1 MLAGDGPPAAP
12 CALQCEAL
20 KEEACHA
27 PICTT
32 GDRVQRVRLVTAHR
46 PRPEAERSRLVTTE
60 RALLASCVTAGVAA
74 LNTDLFGWEIN
85 SPRSIAIYLPAIR
98 CFTSGEAKRQA
109 RAPRTAPD
117 RAHQGHQR
125 RAGWSGAERRLR
137 RACPNG
143 MPATASAAV
152 AAVSSTEATAT
163 TPSALCGLLNSFVD
177 ALTEER
183 EVMANAELGCEHQP
197 VVRSAPATPRRN
209 STGTRR
215 RAQSPPPPVDNSVL
229 SAVSMGVNEKLIA
242 ENGRLREEIRHLKLV
257 ADLEHEKAP
266 TAALERENRLLLE
279 ANGELTEECSR
290 LGEECNDTHRQLTAA
305 LARGDE
311 LEAMCEN
318 LRRQL
323 DKPAG
328 PGLWASPVD
337 KRWAPASEEPPP
349 PRAPT
354 SSGGRTRKVSSGS
367 VGSSSRSLAGSS
379 RNLNGSSRS
388 LPGAGSSGQPA
399 SGKPSQR
406 GSRRNS
412 RDA

>member
-1 MLAGDGPPAAP
+1 
-12 CALQCEAL
+12 
-20 KEEACHA
+20 
-27 PICTT
+27 
-32 GDRVQRVRLVTAHR
+32 
-46 PRPEAERSRLVTTE
+46 
-60 RALLASCVTAGVAA
+60 
-74 LNTDLFGWEIN
+74 
-85 SPRSIAIYLPAIR
+85 
-98 CFTSGEAKRQA
+98 
-109 RAPRTAPD
+109 
-117 RAHQGHQR
+117 
-125 RAGWSGAERRLR
+125 
-137 RACPNG
+137 
-143 MPATASAAV
+143 
-152 AAVSSTEATAT
+152 
-163 TPSALCGLLNSFVD
+163 
-177 ALTEER
+177 
-183 EVMANAELGCEHQP
+183 MANAELGCEHQP

-215 RAQSPPPPVDNSVL
+215 RAQSPPPPADNSVL

-367 VGSSSRSLAGSS
+367 VGSSSRSL
-379 RNLNGSSRS
+379 
-388 LPGAGSSGQPA
+388 PGAGSSGQPSSQPA

>member
-1 MLAGDGPPAAP
+1 
-12 CALQCEAL
+12 
-20 KEEACHA
+20 
-27 PICTT
+27 
-32 GDRVQRVRLVTAHR
+32 
-46 PRPEAERSRLVTTE
+46 
-60 RALLASCVTAGVAA
+60 
-74 LNTDLFGWEIN
+74 
-85 SPRSIAIYLPAIR
+85 
-98 CFTSGEAKRQA
+98 
-109 RAPRTAPD
+109 
-117 RAHQGHQR
+117 
-125 RAGWSGAERRLR
+125 
-137 RACPNG
+137 
-143 MPATASAAV
+143 
-152 AAVSSTEATAT
+152 
-163 TPSALCGLLNSFVD
+163 
-177 ALTEER
+177 
-183 EVMANAELGCEHQP
+183 MANAELGCEHQP

-388 LPGAGSSGQPA
+388 LPGAGSSGKPNSQPA

>member
-1 MLAGDGPPAAP
+1 M
-12 CALQCEAL
+12 
-20 KEEACHA
+20 
-27 PICTT
+27 
-32 GDRVQRVRLVTAHR
+32 
-46 PRPEAERSRLVTTE
+46 
-60 RALLASCVTAGVAA
+60 AS
-74 LNTDLFGWEIN
+74 
-85 SPRSIAIYLPAIR
+85 
-98 CFTSGEAKRQA
+98 
-109 RAPRTAPD
+109 
-117 RAHQGHQR
+117 
-125 RAGWSGAERRLR
+125 
-137 RACPNG
+137 
-143 MPATASAAV
+143 
-152 AAVSSTEATAT
+152 
-163 TPSALCGLLNSFVD
+163 
-177 ALTEER
+177 
-183 EVMANAELGCEHQP
+183 AELGCEHQP

-215 RAQSPPPPVDNSVL
+215 RAPSPPPVDNHVL

-349 PRAPT
+349 PRAPLPSSYHAAGDTGLT
-354 SSGGRTRKVSSGS
+354 SLRQSLHEGGSE
-367 VGSSSRSLAGSS
+367 
-379 RNLNGSSRS
+379 
-388 LPGAGSSGQPA
+388 
-399 SGKPSQR
+399 
-406 GSRRNS
+406 
-412 RDA
+412 

>member
-1 MLAGDGPPAAP
+1 
-12 CALQCEAL
+12 
-20 KEEACHA
+20 
-27 PICTT
+27 
-32 GDRVQRVRLVTAHR
+32 
-46 PRPEAERSRLVTTE
+46 
-60 RALLASCVTAGVAA
+60 
-74 LNTDLFGWEIN
+74 
-85 SPRSIAIYLPAIR
+85 
-98 CFTSGEAKRQA
+98 
-109 RAPRTAPD
+109 
-117 RAHQGHQR
+117 
-125 RAGWSGAERRLR
+125 
-137 RACPNG
+137 
-143 MPATASAAV
+143 
-152 AAVSSTEATAT
+152 
-163 TPSALCGLLNSFVD
+163 
-177 ALTEER
+177 
-183 EVMANAELGCEHQP
+183 
-197 VVRSAPATPRRN
+197 
-209 STGTRR
+209 
-215 RAQSPPPPVDNSVL
+215 
-229 SAVSMGVNEKLIA
+229 MGVNEKLIA

-354 SSGGRTRKVSSGS
+354 SSGGRPRKVSSGS

-379 RNLNGSSRS
+379 RTLHGSSRS
-388 LPGAGSSGQPA
+388 LPGAGSSGQPRSQPA

>member
-1 MLAGDGPPAAP
+1 M
-12 CALQCEAL
+12 
-20 KEEACHA
+20 
-27 PICTT
+27 
-32 GDRVQRVRLVTAHR
+32 
-46 PRPEAERSRLVTTE
+46 
-60 RALLASCVTAGVAA
+60 
-74 LNTDLFGWEIN
+74 
-85 SPRSIAIYLPAIR
+85 
-98 CFTSGEAKRQA
+98 
-109 RAPRTAPD
+109 
-117 RAHQGHQR
+117 
-125 RAGWSGAERRLR
+125 
-137 RACPNG
+137 
-143 MPATASAAV
+143 
-152 AAVSSTEATAT
+152 SSTEATAT

-215 RAQSPPPPVDNSVL
+215 RAQSPPPPADNSVL

-388 LPGAGSSGQPA
+388 LPGAPA

>member
-1 MLAGDGPPAAP
+1 MLLYGIRG
-12 CALQCEAL
+12 
-20 KEEACHA
+20 K
-27 PICTT
+27 
-32 GDRVQRVRLVTAHR
+32 RQRVSAH
-46 PRPEAERSRLVTTE
+46 T
-60 RALLASCVTAGVAA
+60 
-74 LNTDLFGWEIN
+74 
-85 SPRSIAIYLPAIR
+85 
-98 CFTSGEAKRQA
+98 
-109 RAPRTAPD
+109 RTALD
-117 RAHQGHQR
+117 RAHQGQQG
-125 RAGWSGAERRLR
+125 RAGWSGAERRPR

-143 MPATASAAV
+143 MPAIASAAV
-152 AAVSSTEATAT
+152 AAVSSTEETAT

-183 EVMANAELGCEHQP
+183 EVMANAGLGCEYQP
-197 VVRSAPATPRRN
+197 MVRSAPATPRRN

-215 RAQSPPPPVDNSVL
+215 RAPSPVDNHVL

-242 ENGRLREEIRHLKLV
+242 ENGRLRDEIRHLKLV

-354 SSGGRTRKVSSGS
+354 SSGGRARKVSSGS
-367 VGSSSRSLAGSS
+367 VGSSSRSLTGSS
-379 RNLNGSSRS
+379 RNLHGSSRS
-388 LPGAGSSGQPA
+388 LPGAGSSGQPSSQPA